1 MRRWNDLLKAHLLMI
16 RIFGTIEIFEFY
28 KIPEPGVKS
37 TTVNRRAYYLVKIS
51 ILQSAGRGKLAV
63 KVIFI

>member
-1 MRRWNDLLKAHLLMI
+1 MI